1 MFKGL
6 LNQRMIRLFSWNKI
20 LNPQQLRNVIFDQIL
35 VQKNQPVVLAPSTN
49 SNTRKSKSRNRDDE
63 DDFGDDDFLEPRNLS
78 EQANF
83 FIEIKGYDLELKNT
97 LDLLIELNSIPVPR
111 TMSQNYRQYISFV
124 QTIWEKMRIIKR
136 EYFDDIVHKKSFK
149 NSAKVT
155 ESILERESKQLLAQV
170 SYQLMKNIARVIS
183 KDKSR
188 KTSVLEKARSLACFF
203 LENYFDYLTI
213 DERVALF
220 RHLTYSLDDSVR
232 YYFLFLARLKK
243 NFNNLEKVHVVEIL
257 CYLTPLRFSFLYK
270 KDIQYSIFSPVK
282 LTALKEFE
290 ALVSALFTLYTEMI
304 DKTTLEPESFAQILW
319 NIYNCQ

>member
-35 VQKNQPVVLAPSTN
+35 VQKNQPVVPAPSTN
-49 SNTRKSKSRNRDDE
+49 SNTKKSKSRNRDDE